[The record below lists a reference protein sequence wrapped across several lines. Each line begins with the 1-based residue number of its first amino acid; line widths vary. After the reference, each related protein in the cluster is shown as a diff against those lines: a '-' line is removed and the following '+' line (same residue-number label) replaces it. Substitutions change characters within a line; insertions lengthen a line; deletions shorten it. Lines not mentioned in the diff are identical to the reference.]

1 MKRTPLGASAVLL
14 SLVVSACLGL
24 PEENETSEPAG
35 STAVTAT
42 SVAGSADTRVES
54 GTESP
59 VSSVVTTPGTPVTED
74 TNAAQTLAGCP
85 EIPALTIDLE
95 NPIPDTAT
103 GELVGLTEKTAVAC
117 AESEGWGVRV
127 VQRDGEEF
135 MVTADYRADRVN
147 LVIEDDVV
155 TSVTVG

>member
-1 MKRTPLGASAVLL
+1 MKRTPLAASAVLL
-14 SLVVSACLGL
+14 SLVLSACLGL

-35 STAVTAT
+35 LTVVTAT
-42 SVAGSADTRVES
+42 SVAGNADTRVES

-95 NPIPDTAT
+95 NPIPDDDAAK
-103 GELVGLTEKTAVAC
+103 LLSLTEKTAVAC
-117 AESEGWGVRV
+117 AENEGWGVRV
-127 VQRDGEEF
+127 VQRDDEEF

-147 LVIEDDVV
+147 LVVENDVV

>member
-1 MKRTPLGASAVLL
+1 MKKTPLVASAVLL
-14 SLVVSACLGL
+14 SLVLSACLGL
-24 PEENETSEPAG
+24 PDEKESNDPTG

-42 SVAGSADTRVES
+42 SVDTSADTRVES

-85 EIPALTIDLE
+85 EIPTLTIDLE
-95 NPIPDTAT
+95 NPIPDADAAK
-103 GELVGLTEKTAVAC
+103 LLGLNENTAVAC
-117 AESEGWGVRV
+117 AENEGWGVRV

-147 LVIEDDVV
+147 LVVENDVV